1 MLIWLVLDTHSNAAI
16 WLVRDTHPNAAMW
29 LMRAENNTKIG
40 SWDCQSQNFLQSF
53 HDVQIKLTS
62 IFLQGK
68 SLFSI
73 ACRRRLCEIILRC
86 LSSIIESPLEL
97 KNITSDSNGKMPS
110 LQKTFPLNFHDA
122 PITPFKTFL
131 LSKACFVQA
140 PFWNYC
146 EMFVVF
152 CSTSRDKQ

>member
-1 MLIWLVLDTHSNAAI
+1 MNVKMIAFRI
-16 WLVRDTHPNAAMW
+16 
-29 LMRAENNTKIG
+29 
-40 SWDCQSQNFLQSF
+40 SQNFLQSF

-110 LQKTFPLNFHDA
+110 LQKKFPLNFHDA

-131 LSKACFVQA
+131 LGKACFVQA
-140 PFWNYC
+140 PF
-146 EMFVVF
+146 
-152 CSTSRDKQ
+152 